1 MAIGKYFVLILP
13 SINIELFIGGLSG
26 LSSQILADHL
36 TLSQPRGED
45 YAHQMI
51 LAPPNF
57 QTFRQPC
64 LSMSSANPMSV
75 KVDKTLLWLPNLS
88 SKKI

>member
-36 TLSQPRGED
+36 TLSQPGVAD
-45 YAHQMI
+45 YYRHDYYRHPRI
-51 LAPPNF
+51 
-57 QTFRQPC
+57 FRPSYGPEYVNC
-64 LSMSSANPMSV
+64 LFKKDMSF
-75 KVDKTLLWLPNLS
+75 KGG
-88 SKKI
+88 